1 MQKQFAELRER
12 LLRAGVA
19 PRHVRRYLRELAD
32 HLADLRAEEERTG
45 RVGRDAEAAALERL
59 GRVEELAQAMIAKRE
74 LRAWSARAPRAV
86 FGVGAVACLAAA
98 YAVACTI
105 LWTGW
110 RMFLPG
116 APTPFMPIDG
126 AAVIYFGVGRM
137 LYWSAPVLVGWS
149 MCALA
154 ARQRM
159 KAKWPAVGMAAAALI
174 AALVQV
180 HARRPDSNGG
190 WGQVSLGVTAG
201 PTAGALLAQLVYAA
215 VLFTVALLPYALWLL
230 RRARAAQ
237 GSA

>member
-32 HLADLRAEEERTG
+32 HLADLRVEEEQAGRGEMDAEE
-45 RVGRDAEAAALERL
+45 AALERL
-59 GRVEELAQAMIAKRE
+59 GGVKELADAMIAKPE
-74 LRAWSARAPRAV
+74 LRAWSARAPWVV
-86 FGVGAVACLAAA
+86 FGIGSVAWVAAA
-98 YAVACTI
+98 YAAACTI

-110 RMFLPG
+110 RIFLPG
-116 APTPFMPIDG
+116 SESPFVPING
-126 AAVIYFGVGRM
+126 AAAIYFGVGRM
-137 LYWSAPVLVGWS
+137 LYWGAPVLVGWS
-149 MCALA
+149 MCVLA

-190 WGQVSLGVTAG
+190 WGQVSLGMAVG
-201 PTAGALLAQLVYAA
+201 PTAGALLAQLAYAA

-230 RRARAAQ
+230 RRERAAQ